1 MQKPLK
7 SSREGR
13 PEEEPPARVRKTAG
27 VAGSA
32 RSGSGSVCGLC

>member
-13 PEEEPPARVRKTAG
+13 PEGEPLARARKTAG
-27 VAGSA
+27 VEGSA
-32 RSGSGSVCGLC
+32 SSGSGSDGIC